1 MRKYIWNKLPIW
13 SDCMKFKTQY
23 LILIENIKYYRKQ
36 QNLTQEQLAEIADL
50 SSSYIKQIE
59 STNNFKNI
67 YFIRLVKISKA
78 LNVDISF
85 YLKRKIIK
93 LVFKKFILKMN
104 FIFYF
109 FSFPLKY
116 IYIFYHYE

>member
-1 MRKYIWNKLPIW
+1 
-13 SDCMKFKTQY
+13 MKFKTQY

-67 YFIRLVKISKA
+67 SFITLVKISKA
-78 LNVDISF
+78 LNVDISVLF
-85 YLKRKIIK
+85 EKKNNKISI
-93 LVFKKFILKMN
+93 
-104 FIFYF
+104 
-109 FSFPLKY
+109 
-116 IYIFYHYE
+116 